1 MKYEKHMKACQPEN
15 TIKVDSRWWCSVL
28 DFILPPHCVLC
39 GQPSGSICICARCK
53 TDLPWH
59 GPHCLRCGLPLGSP
73 RDKICGAC
81 IHKKPPFF
89 RTVYPLQYE
98 FPVNRLVQAFKFQR
112 QLAAGRVL
120 SHLMCEYVTQRE
132 LRFPDMLVPVPL
144 HNHRLLSRGFNQAYE
159 LAAYAGRILDIPLLT
174 GGLRRRRNT
183 RAQSGLS
190 RKQRRK
196 NVRGAF
202 YWHGTDKPGSH
213 VALIDDVM
221 TTGTTVTECA
231 RVLKKA
237 GSKRV
242 DVWAAARAIPVNRRT
257 GRTISQ
263 NQRARPSVRGHTTHR

>member
-15 TIKVDSRWWCSVL
+15 VIKVDRPWWSCVL
-28 DFILPPHCVLC
+28 DFILPPRCVLC
-39 GQPSGSICICARCK
+39 GQPSGPICICAPCNA
-53 TDLPWH
+53 DLPWQ
-59 GPHCLRCGLPLGSP
+59 GPHCLRCGLSLGSP

-98 FPVNRLVQAFKFQR
+98 FPVNRLVQGFKFQR

-120 SHLMCEYVTQRE
+120 SHLICEHVTQKE
-132 LRFPDMLVPVPL
+132 LSLPDMLVPVPL
-144 HNHRLLSRGFNQAYE
+144 HSRRLLSRGFNQAHE
-159 LAAYAGRILDIPLLT
+159 LAAYTGSVLDIPLLT
-174 GGLRRRRNT
+174 GGLRRQRNT
-183 RAQSGLS
+183 RAQSGLNS
-190 RKQRRK
+190 KQRRK

-202 YWHGTDKPGSH
+202 YWHGSGKPGRH

-231 RVLKKA
+231 RILKKA

-242 DVWAAARAIPVNRRT
+242 DVWVAARAMPVN
-257 GRTISQ
+257 Q
-263 NQRARPSVRGHTTHR
+263 NQRARPNVHGHTTHR